1 MSKHQK
7 TELKT
12 IEIQQSINEQRAND
26 IRCKEMVKM
35 RRRADRISLCRRM
48 YLEAEEAEIDMNIQK
63 VNAPKIV
70 TCNL

>member
-26 IRCKEMVKM
+26 IRCMEMVKM